1 MRLDNDPQYERTGSK
16 KGYAYIVWGS
26 YQAKSGGLHVL
37 SDHIQLGHII
47 LGAAN
52 TIILSVVAGALKF
65 MFHED
70 FLPPNNMTP
79 YRRAVVFEL
88 SAR

>member
-1 MRLDNDPQYERTGSK
+1 
-16 KGYAYIVWGS
+16 
-26 YQAKSGGLHVL
+26 VL

-52 TIILSVVAGALKF
+52 TIILSLVAGALKF